1 MNQTQKLL
9 TLKDLRPIEMRVS
22 WQILTCWFL
31 VASSASAFTPL
42 GEPFINERLHIR
54 LRPPEGWHL
63 ANEGRNKDEP
73 VEFWKKDAYGPR
85 IQILSY
91 AFPTETADLDEA
103 QRELSRTLREQF
115 PGLDIVHEKQ
125 LSHQDHPAIEAMA
138 TLQIEDTYYHVIQ
151 RCLFA
156 RGRIYII
163 TCASFESTFITDM
176 PVFRACLDSVEIL
189 GEIYNPDFAGERT
202 GHLVQP
208 AVFAWT
214 ILGFAVSGIILRRLS
229 SARLYKRGLHR

>member
-1 MNQTQKLL
+1 MRILWRVFTWSFLL
-9 TLKDLRPIEMRVS
+9 TS
-22 WQILTCWFL
+22 T
-31 VASSASAFTPL
+31 AAAATPL
-42 GEPFINERLHIR
+42 GELFVNERLHLS

-63 ANEGRNKDEP
+63 ANEGLNKDEP

-91 AFPTETADLDEA
+91 AFPTKSTDLDEA
-103 QRELSRTLREQF
+103 QRELSRTLHEQF
-115 PGLDIVHEKQ
+115 PGLDIVQEKQ
-125 LSHQDHPAIEAMA
+125 LSHHGHPAIEAMA

-189 GEIYNPDFAGERT
+189 GEIYNPDFVGEHT

-208 AVFAWT
+208 SVFAWT
-214 ILGFAVSGIILRRLS
+214 VLGFAVSGFILRRFS
-229 SARLYKRGLHR
+229 SHRLNKRGSQR